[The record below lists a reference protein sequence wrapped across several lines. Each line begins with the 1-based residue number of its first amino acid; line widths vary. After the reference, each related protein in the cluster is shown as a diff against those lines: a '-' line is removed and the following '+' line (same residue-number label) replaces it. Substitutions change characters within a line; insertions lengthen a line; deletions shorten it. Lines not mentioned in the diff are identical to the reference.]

1 MKKALF
7 SAILL
12 AAALLADAKVKMPAV
27 FSDNMVLQRE
37 TQAALWGTATP
48 GAKVTVKASWTKST
62 VSTTASSED
71 GKWFLRVQTP
81 QAGGPYTI
89 TVSDGDKLT
98 FSNVL
103 IGEVWFCSG
112 QSNMEMPVKG
122 YPGQP
127 VAGASDVIYSARRS
141 TPIRMCTVKRNASYK
156 EVDDCHAEWQENV
169 PEAVANTSATAYF
182 FAQHIQSALD
192 IPVGLL
198 ISDWGGA
205 TLESWMSREALE
217 KALPDL
223 DLSFLATGKSKDT
236 PQHTPC
242 LLFNGM
248 VKPVAPYTVKGW
260 IWYQGESNVMRAEQY
275 ASLQAAYAG
284 MMRELW
290 GNPEMPFYFV
300 QIAPFLYQGNADKQG
315 GARLMEAQEKSL
327 DMIPF
332 SGMATTADIGEEHCI
347 HPPYKKEV
355 GRRLAMVA
363 LKQTYGLPVWGAEAP
378 RFDKAEYQEDGKI
391 LLSFKNNDSGL
402 GPVNEDIPGFEV
414 AGDDKVF
421 HPATGRVQKG
431 YQTILVSCP
440 EVSKP
445 VAVRYAFRN
454 YNHGLVRSGNSI
466 ALGPFRTDD
475 W

>member
-141 TPIRMCTVKRNASYK
+141 TPYPYV
-156 EVDDCHAEWQENV
+156 H
-169 PEAVANTSATAYF
+169 
-182 FAQHIQSALD
+182 
-192 IPVGLL
+192 
-198 ISDWGGA
+198 
-205 TLESWMSREALE
+205 REA
-217 KALPDL
+217 
-223 DLSFLATGKSKDT
+223 
-236 PQHTPC
+236 Q
-242 LLFNGM
+242 
-248 VKPVAPYTVKGW
+248 
-260 IWYQGESNVMRAEQY
+260 R
-275 ASLQAAYAG
+275 
-284 MMRELW
+284 
-290 GNPEMPFYFV
+290 FV
-300 QIAPFLYQGNADKQG
+300 QRG
-315 GARLMEAQEKSL
+315 G
-327 DMIPF
+327 
-332 SGMATTADIGEEHCI
+332 
-347 HPPYKKEV
+347 
-355 GRRLAMVA
+355 
-363 LKQTYGLPVWGAEAP
+363 
-378 RFDKAEYQEDGKI
+378 
-391 LLSFKNNDSGL
+391 
-402 GPVNEDIPGFEV
+402 
-414 AGDDKVF
+414 
-421 HPATGRVQKG
+421 
-431 YQTILVSCP
+431 
-440 EVSKP
+440 
-445 VAVRYAFRN
+445 
-454 YNHGLVRSGNSI
+454 
-466 ALGPFRTDD
+466 
-475 W
+475 